1 MQLHKIN
8 SLSCRNFKK
17 KFIKFLIFKGIGNLL
32 EKILTVLYK
41 CIIIIIALTMLTNI
55 DLNTDCIIY

>member
-8 SLSCRNFKK
+8 SLSYRNFKK
-17 KFIKFLIFKGIGNLL
+17 KFIKFVIFKGKGNLL

-41 CIIIIIALTMLTNI
+41 CIIIIIALR
-55 DLNTDCIIY
+55 C